1 MKLEELNL
9 RLEDKDTELEA
20 YQQAIQEKEAHIAEL
35 ILLVRSQKDDI
46 NRYQNMVNTKISARQ
61 VGMCIS
67 GRQVGNDSRSPYVR
81 SFKSELG
88 RLRSTSPVVLPERA
102 ETVFL
107 LLYYM
112 YYIFLEFIYFTTI
125 QM

>member
-46 NRYQNMVNTKISARQ
+46 NRYQNMVNTKISGRN
-61 VGMCIS
+61 VGMGIS

-102 ETVFL
+102 ETVYIINFYFFRVY
-107 LLYYM
+107 LLYPR
-112 YYIFLEFIYFTTI
+112 LNVKV
-125 QM
+125 

>member
-1 MKLEELNL
+1 MKIEELNL

-20 YQQAIQEKEAHIAEL
+20 YQQALQEKEAHIAEL

-46 NRYQNMVNTKISARQ
+46 NRYQNMVNTKVSGRQ
-61 VGMCIS
+61 VGMNIS
-67 GRQVGNDSRSPYVR
+67 GRQVGGDSRSPYVR

-102 ETVFL
+102 ETVYCFYNFYL
-107 LLYYM
+107 
-112 YYIFLEFIYFTTI
+112 IEFICFTSI